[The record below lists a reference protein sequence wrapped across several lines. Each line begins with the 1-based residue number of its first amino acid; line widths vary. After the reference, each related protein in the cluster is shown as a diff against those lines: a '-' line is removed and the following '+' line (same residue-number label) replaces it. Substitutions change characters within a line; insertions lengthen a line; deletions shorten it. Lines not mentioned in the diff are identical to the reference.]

1 MKTTSFSV
9 LTILCLMTLFFS
21 SDITFAQDF
30 PQLLNTVTGT
40 LEHPHFVESV
50 VFSPDGS
57 ILASGCGDNKVRLW
71 DVATHTLEDTL
82 EEHTGP
88 VMSVAFSPDGTTLAS
103 ASLDNT
109 VRLWDVRT
117 DPTTGTTTGTLNH
130 TIAGDTGSFFRSV
143 AFSPDGIT
151 LASASSGSTA
161 EKNKVDLWNAVTG
174 SRINT
179 FVGHTGWIVSVAFS
193 PDGTTLA
200 SGSWDNTVR
209 LWDVATG
216 TLTNTLE
223 GHRENVFS
231 VAFSPDSTIL
241 ASGSG
246 DNKVRLWDAA
256 TGTLRN
262 TLEEHTSSVWCV
274 AFSPDGTTLA
284 SGGVIMVYLWDAAT
298 GTLRNTLEEHTGWI
312 NSVAFS
318 PDGTMLA
325 SGSRDRTVLL
335 WQLTPVSP
343 PPSPPITFPPSAIA
357 DQTFTT
363 GTPVNVTLP
372 SATDGTPPYTYT
384 LSPIPDGL
392 AFDTTTRELNGTPTT
407 PGTTEVTYTATDTTG
422 ASASLTFT
430 ITVQDTPSL
439 TDVYMYWVDIGVY
452 KIQRATLD
460 GANVQ
465 DLVTG
470 LSRPVSIAVDI
481 AGGKMYWTDR
491 DSRDTSDPAGKN
503 SIQRANLDGTNVETL
518 ILGGNSIKEYIV
530 LDIFGGKMYWTDWS
544 QFDVG
549 KIQRANLDGSN
560 VEDLVTGLGTGLRG
574 IALDISGGKIYWA
587 DSAREVLGG
596 TTIGQISR
604 ANLDGSN
611 IEDLLSIESVHGI
624 ALDIAGGKIY
634 WANPGPDKIQR
645 ANLDGSNL
653 EDIVV
658 DLNQPFGIAL
668 DSLSGKVYWADNLA
682 GKIQRANL
690 DGTNV
695 EDLVT
700 GLRHPIGITLGIP
713 QIPGLRFNP
722 NVIADQTFT
731 MGTPVNLTLPI
742 ATGGTSPYTYST
754 SALPPGLHFDP
765 VDRWLNGTPTTPGT
779 TEVTYTATDATGASA
794 SLTFTITVTEDG
806 GLNLDV
812 NGDGQITVVDLAI
825 VALFYG
831 TQVPVGV
838 SLPADVNTDGVVNLL
853 DLTAVA
859 QGIDAASGGLNQVSL
874 WEVEAALLAAVELK
888 AIAGAPMGF
897 DTPQRVL
904 FGGVAYSNVA
914 AALTDARSLTDG
926 DVRLGKWAPVLEGI
940 LQLLAELGAIP
951 ESTALLPNYPNPF
964 NPETWLPY
972 QLANAA
978 DVTLT
983 IYDMRG
989 VSVRELVLGHQPA
1002 GVYRSRGRAAYWDG
1016 KNNHGEPVA
1025 SGVYF
1030 YTLTAGDFTATR
1042 KLMIRK

>member
-1 MKTTSFSV
+1 
-9 LTILCLMTLFFS
+9 
-21 SDITFAQDF
+21 
-30 PQLLNTVTGT
+30 
-40 LEHPHFVESV
+40 
-50 VFSPDGS
+50 
-57 ILASGCGDNKVRLW
+57 
-71 DVATHTLEDTL
+71 
-82 EEHTGP
+82 
-88 VMSVAFSPDGTTLAS
+88 
-103 ASLDNT
+103 
-109 VRLWDVRT
+109 
-117 DPTTGTTTGTLNH
+117 
-130 TIAGDTGSFFRSV
+130 
-143 AFSPDGIT
+143 
-151 LASASSGSTA
+151 
-161 EKNKVDLWNAVTG
+161 
-174 SRINT
+174 
-179 FVGHTGWIVSVAFS
+179 
-193 PDGTTLA
+193 
-200 SGSWDNTVR
+200 
-209 LWDVATG
+209 
-216 TLTNTLE
+216 
-223 GHRENVFS
+223 
-231 VAFSPDSTIL
+231 
-241 ASGSG
+241 
-246 DNKVRLWDAA
+246 
-256 TGTLRN
+256 
-262 TLEEHTSSVWCV
+262 
-274 AFSPDGTTLA
+274 
-284 SGGVIMVYLWDAAT
+284 
-298 GTLRNTLEEHTGWI
+298 
-312 NSVAFS
+312 
-318 PDGTMLA
+318 
-325 SGSRDRTVLL
+325 
-335 WQLTPVSP
+335 
-343 PPSPPITFPPSAIA
+343 
-357 DQTFTT
+357 
-363 GTPVNVTLP
+363 
-372 SATDGTPPYTYT
+372 
-384 LSPIPDGL
+384 
-392 AFDTTTRELNGTPTT
+392 
-407 PGTTEVTYTATDTTG
+407 
-422 ASASLTFT
+422 
-430 ITVQDTPSL
+430 
-439 TDVYMYWVDIGVY
+439 MYWVDIGVY

-460 GANVQ
+460 GSNVQ

-491 DSRDTSDPAGKN
+491 DSRNTSDPAGKN
-503 SIQRANLDGTNVETL
+503 SIQRANLDGTDVETL

-713 QIPGLRFNP
+713 QIPGIRFNP

-731 MGTPVNLTLPI
+731 TRTPVSLTLPI

-812 NGDGQITVVDLAI
+812 NGDGQVTVIDLAI
-825 VALFYG
+825 VALLYG
-831 TQVPVGV
+831 MRVPVGV
-838 SLPADVNTDGVVNLL
+838 SPSADVNADGVVDLA

-859 QGIDAASGGLNQVSL
+859 GGIDAASGGLNQLSL
-874 WEVEAALLAAVELK
+874 QEVELVVLIAAEQAAVLEAAAGAPTRAGMTGQMLSVRLSPKNVADALLAA
-888 AIAGAPMGF
+888 
-897 DTPQRVL
+897 Q
-904 FGGVAYSNVA
+904 S
-914 AALTDARSLTDG
+914 DARLQ
-926 DVRLGKWAPVLEGI
+926 KYFAVLEG
-940 LQLLAELGAIP
+940 LLTLLTEMNAVP
-951 ESTALLPNYPNPF
+951 ETTALLPNYPNPF
-964 NPETWLPY
+964 NPETWIPY
-972 QLANAA
+972 HLATDAE
-978 DVTLT
+978 VKLT
-983 IYDMRG
+983 IYNMRG
-989 VSVRELVLGHQPA
+989 VPVRELVLGHQPA
-1002 GVYRSRGRAAYWDG
+1002 GIYESRGRAAYWDG

-1030 YTLTAGDFTATR
+1030 YTLTAGEFSATR